1 MPIKVGFIS
10 LGCSKNMVDTEYMLG
25 DLNKDGEFSIVADE
39 NESDVV
45 VINTCAFIEA
55 AKEEAINTILEFVEK
70 KKGNLKSVIVTGCLA
85 QRYKKE
91 ILEKIPEVDAVLE
104 INSQQLIKKAIK
116 NSLKKNNTKKF
127 YSEPALKTT
136 NCEKVRVISTPS
148 HYAYLKIAEGCNNFC
163 SYCAIPYIRGRFKS
177 KPIEEILKEA
187 KWLEEK
193 NVKELILIAQNT
205 AYYGLDLYNELKLEE
220 LLKKLS
226 KLNFKWIRLLYLYP
240 ELIKE
245 SLIKTIAK
253 AENILPY
260 FDLPIQHINDLIL
273 EKMNRK
279 TNSKQI
285 IEKINLIRKIIPNAT
300 IRTSLIAGFPGET
313 QEQFNELLN
322 FVKKIKFN
330 RLGCFKYSNEEGT
343 KSFNFKN
350 QISEKVKLKR
360 TKLIYEESEKIIIK
374 QAKEEISKNLTVIV
388 DEKQDENNYI
398 GRTKKDAPEA
408 DCLVYFNSSEELKNG
423 DFVKVKITATQEEN
437 LVGEFLNKLC

>member
-1 MPIKVGFIS
+1 
-10 LGCSKNMVDTEYMLG
+10 MLK
-25 DLNKDGEFSIVADE
+25 DLKEDGEFSIVADE

-70 KKGNLKSVIVTGCLA
+70 KKANLKSVIVTGCLA

-104 INSQQLIKKAIK
+104 INSQQQLKKAIK

-127 YSEPALKTT
+127 YSEPTLKTT

-205 AYYGLDLYNELKLEE
+205 AYYGLDLYNELKLED

-253 AENILPY
+253 TENILPY
-260 FDLPIQHINDLIL
+260 FDLPIQHINDEIL

-360 TKLIYEESEKIIIK
+360 TQLIMKH
-374 QAKEEISKNLTVIV
+374 L
-388 DEKQDENNYI
+388 
-398 GRTKKDAPEA
+398 KK
-408 DCLVYFNSSEELKNG
+408 
-423 DFVKVKITATQEEN
+423 
-437 LVGEFLNKLC
+437 

>member
-1 MPIKVGFIS
+1 MPIKVGFVS

-25 DLNKDGEFSIVADE
+25 DLNKDGDFSIVADE

-70 KKGNLKSVIVTGCLA
+70 KKENLKAVIVTGCLA

-104 INSQQLIKKAIK
+104 INSQQQIKKAIK

-127 YSEPALKTT
+127 YNEPTLKTT
-136 NCEKVRVISTPS
+136 NCEKVRVISTPN

-253 AENILPY
+253 TENILPY
-260 FDLPIQHINDLIL
+260 FDLPIQHINDEIL

-313 QEQFNELLN
+313 EEQFNELLN

-350 QISEKVKLKR
+350 QINEKVKLKR
-360 TKLIYEESEKIIIK
+360 TQLIYEESEKIIIK
-374 QAKEEISKNLTVIV
+374 QSKEEISKNLTVIV
-388 DEKQDENNYI
+388 DEKQDENKYI
-398 GRTKKDAPEA
+398 GRTKKDAPDV
-408 DCLVYFNSSEELKNG
+408 DCLVCFNSSEKLKNG

>member
-1 MPIKVGFIS
+1 MPIKVGFVS
-10 LGCSKNMVDTEYMLG
+10 LGCSKNRIDTEYMLG
-25 DLNKDGEFSIVADE
+25 DLNKDCEFSIVADE
-39 NESDVV
+39 NLADVV

-70 KKGNLKSVIVTGCLA
+70 KNNNLKSVIVTGCLA
-85 QRYKKE
+85 ERYKKE

-104 INSQQLIKKAIK
+104 INSQQQIKKAIK

-127 YSEPALKTT
+127 YNEKIQTSA

-163 SYCAIPYIRGRFKS
+163 SYCAIPNIRGRFKS

-205 AYYGLDLYNELKLEE
+205 AYYGLDLYNEPKLEE
-220 LLKKLS
+220 LLKKIS

-245 SLIKTIAK
+245 SLIETIAK
-253 AENILPY
+253 TENILPY
-260 FDLPIQHINDLIL
+260 LDLPIQHINDEIL

-313 QEQFNELLN
+313 DEQFNELLN
-322 FVKKIKFN
+322 FVKEIKFN

-350 QISEKVKLKR
+350 QISEEVKQKR
-360 TKLIYEESEKIIIK
+360 TKLIYEASEKIIK
-374 QAKEEISKNLTVIV
+374 QQAKEEISKNLTVIV
-388 DEKQDENNYI
+388 DEKQNNTYI
-398 GRTKKDAPEA
+398 GRTKKDAPEV
-408 DCLVYFNSSEELKNG
+408 DCLVYFNSSEKLNNG
-423 DFVKVKITATQEEN
+423 DFVKVKITAVEEEN
-437 LVGEFLNKLC
+437 LIGEFVNKIC

>member
-1 MPIKVGFIS
+1 MPIKVGFVS

-25 DLNKDGEFSIVADE
+25 DLNKDSDFSIVADE

-70 KKGNLKSVIVTGCLA
+70 KKENLKSVIVTGCLA

-104 INSQQLIKKAIK
+104 INSQQQIKKAIK

-127 YSEPALKTT
+127 YSESALKTT

-177 KPIEEILKEA
+177 KPIEEVLKEA

-253 AENILPY
+253 TKNILPY

-360 TKLIYEESEKIIIK
+360 TQLIYKESEKIIIK

-388 DEKQDENNYI
+388 DEKQDENKYI
-398 GRTKKDAPEA
+398 GRTKKDAPEV
-408 DCLVYFNSSEELKNG
+408 DCLVYFNSSEKLKNG
-423 DFVKVKITATQEEN
+423 DFVKVKVTATKEEN

>member
-1 MPIKVGFIS
+1 MPIKVGFVS

-25 DLNKDGEFSIVADE
+25 DLNKDDEFSIVADE

-70 KKGNLKSVIVTGCLA
+70 KKENLKSVIVTGCLA

-104 INSQQLIKKAIK
+104 INSQQQIKKAIK

-127 YSEPALKTT
+127 YSGPALTTT

-205 AYYGLDLYNELKLEE
+205 AYYGLDLYNELKLED

-253 AENILPY
+253 TENILPY

-313 QEQFNELLN
+313 EEQFNELLN

-360 TKLIYEESEKIIIK
+360 TQLIYEESEKIIIK

-388 DEKQDENNYI
+388 DEKQDENKYI
-398 GRTKKDAPEA
+398 GRTKKDAPEV
-408 DCLVYFNSSEELKNG
+408 DCLVYFNSSEKLKNG
-423 DFVKVKITATQEEN
+423 DFVKVKVTATKEEN